1 MRIRNDGKAKII
13 FNGGVLEPGKC
24 VIFKGEMEKV
34 GAALLETYPSRLID
48 LDAVS
53 HEDVVVETLGED
65 EPKEETPAAKSEPV
79 KSKKKK

>member
-34 GAALLETYPSRLID
+34 GAALLEAYPTRLID
-48 LDAVS
+48 LDAKRE
-53 HEDVVVETLGED
+53 EDVVVETLGEEKGD
-65 EPKEETPAAKSEPV
+65 AEQAAPAPQPKA
-79 KSKKKK
+79 KKKK